1 MWGAGFLR
9 GDLLRLIYEGFAVG
23 TLDLGRVGFMGAH
36 LNLVQSTVILC
47 LGVMGAVI
55 DGTSDGFIF
64 VGHLKNSSF
73 SVR

>member
-9 GDLLRLIYEGFAVG
+9 GLIHLIDEGLAVG

-36 LNLVQSTVILC
+36 LNLVQSTGILC

-55 DGTSDGFIF
+55 DGTSDGFIL